1 MKNDRS
7 GPKSGPK
14 RERKPDSKPSTKRE
28 PRSGDSAGPKKDYK
42 SDAKSGVGS
51 AAKRE
56 QRLELESS
64 LKKDFRSQSKLGAK
78 TPPKTNPKRES
89 AAVAKKDFGTEAKPA
104 PKKESGGSFSPKLG
118 LTRPGPK
125 PPEARKSAPDT
136 KTERGPTQAFP
147 PKRYIN
153 VYLALGSN
161 MGDRKANLLEA
172 ALSIDKNVGKIA
184 RKSRIYETE
193 PWGKT
198 NQDSYLNQV
207 LMVNTTLD
215 PRDLLEVITHIEQE
229 MGRVRTEK
237 WAPRT
242 IDIDILFYGK
252 RVIRDKG
259 LDIPHPELHKRAFV
273 LVPLMEITPELEHPV
288 LKLPIDELYMA
299 CKDPAEVV
307 MID

>member
-1 MKNDRS
+1 
-7 GPKSGPK
+7 
-14 RERKPDSKPSTKRE
+14 
-28 PRSGDSAGPKKDYK
+28 
-42 SDAKSGVGS
+42 
-51 AAKRE
+51 
-56 QRLELESS
+56 
-64 LKKDFRSQSKLGAK
+64 LGAK
-78 TPPKTNPKRES
+78 TPLKTNSRRDADTPN
-89 AAVAKKDFGTEAKPA
+89 VKKDFGAEAKQS
-104 PKKESGGSFSPKLG
+104 PKKETGGSFSPKLG

-125 PPEARKSAPDT
+125 APETRKSSADIKPD
-136 KTERGPTQAFP
+136 RGPSQAFP
-147 PKRYIN
+147 AKRYIN

-161 MGDRKANLLEA
+161 MGDRKNNLLQA
-172 ALSIDKNVGKIA
+172 AMSIDKNIGKIA

-198 NQDSYLNQV
+198 DQDSYLNQV

-215 PRDLLEVITHIEQE
+215 PRDLLEVITHIEGE

-307 MID
+307 MVD